1 VIDLARRSTSASYYA
16 VFHALTL
23 DVVRQIAPQA
33 TADDRYRL
41 TRSMHHRGMAD
52 VCRWIAT
59 NASAKEHVAP
69 IVSQLRATHGNP

>member
-1 VIDLARRSTSASYYA
+1 
-16 VFHALTL
+16 
-23 DVVRQIAPQA
+23 VRQIAPQA